1 MTQKIIVT
9 AGASGIGAGIV
20 EKFLSEGALVHI
32 ADVDKSALETLAQ
45 RPGLTSSLCD
55 VSNEQNVI
63 DLFDAAV
70 DGMGG
75 LTGLVNCA
83 GIAGPTAA
91 VEHIELAAWQACLGV
106 NLDGAFLCCKQ
117 AVPHLKKAGAGSV
130 INISSTAG
138 MMGYPLR
145 APYASSKWALIG
157 FTKTLA
163 MELGP
168 YGIRVNAICPGS
180 VDGPRMDAV
189 IAAESE
195 QKGIDAQIIRDRYT
209 ADSSLRPFISI
220 EDIANMAFFLASP
233 EGARVSGQAIPV
245 DGHIVN
251 AGSLES

>member
-168 YGIRVNAICPGS
+168 YGIRVNAICPGKW
-180 VDGPRMDAV
+180 R
-189 IAAESE
+189 
-195 QKGIDAQIIRDRYT
+195 
-209 ADSSLRPFISI
+209 
-220 EDIANMAFFLASP
+220 
-233 EGARVSGQAIPV
+233 
-245 DGHIVN
+245 
-251 AGSLES
+251 

>member
-117 AVPHLKKAGAGSV
+117 AVPHLKKAGAGSI
-130 INISSTAG
+130 INISSDLGLIAPDQRLYSKDGVDNGKQNVKPVTYSVVKTGLIGLTRYLATYWADKNVRCNAMCPG
-138 MMGYPLR
+138 GVENGQPEEFLKEVSARIPMGRMANASEYQGALLWMLSD
-145 APYASSKWALIG
+145 ASSYLNG
-157 FTKTLA
+157 
-163 MELGP
+163 
-168 YGIRVNAICPGS
+168 AIIP
-180 VDGPRMDAV
+180 
-189 IAAESE
+189 
-195 QKGIDAQIIRDRYT
+195 
-209 ADSSLRPFISI
+209 I
-220 EDIANMAFFLASP
+220 E
-233 EGARVSGQAIPV
+233 GGRTVW
-245 DGHIVN
+245 
-251 AGSLES
+251 